1 MIYKN
6 NVLEAGGGGDSGKGK
21 SKSSSGMFFV
31 PKGGGKI
38 KRIG

>member
-6 NVLEAGGGGDSGKGK
+6 NVLEAGGGGGSGKGK
-21 SKSSSGMFFV
+21 SKSSSGKFLV
-31 PKGGGKI
+31 SRNGKI